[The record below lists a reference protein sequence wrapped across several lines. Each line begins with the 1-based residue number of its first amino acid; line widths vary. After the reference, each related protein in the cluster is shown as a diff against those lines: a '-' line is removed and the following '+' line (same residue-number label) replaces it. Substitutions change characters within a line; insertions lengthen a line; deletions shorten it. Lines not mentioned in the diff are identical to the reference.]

1 MGTPTFFFTLN
12 FFYPFFFTPTFYT
25 PTFFLPPLFFFLP
38 EKNPTSIFKIGG
50 ILAKKI
56 FRKFLET
63 SVISSFQRGDSRY
76 FGKKFQ
82 KLFQVDTNP
91 TLSFKIGGIL
101 AKKIVRKFLETSV
114 KSTYDRS

>member
-1 MGTPTFFFTLN
+1 MGPIFFLPQLFL
-12 FFYPFFFTPTFYT
+12 YPHFFFTPVFFTHFFFPPFFFS
-25 PTFFLPPLFFFLP
+25 PTFFFLP

-101 AKKIVRKFLETSV
+101 AKKIVRK
-114 KSTYDRS
+114 